1 MKKTGVLLKAPPLG
15 SLQWEQLSVLSLFLS
30 VPSASWQAQT
40 AGMRGCSVLLFAGLQ
55 GCERLVPCCCCWWW
69 WWCRCWLLSWGL
81 NGLDYT
87 TVHCTALQC
96 NALADCCFS
105 STMREEEPLPG
116 APARHGCYFLCVVWW
131 LPDGEWRQRKGPLLS
146 SFSFLGYYI
155 VNSCICPLLLSNMFY
170 IYNISANVYVNNR

>member
-69 WWCRCWLLSWGL
+69 WCRCWLLSWGL

-87 TVHCTALQC
+87 TVHCTALLC
-96 NALADCCFS
+96 NAMRWLIVVSPAPWGKRSRSLAPQQGMAATSCVWCDGYQMASEDRGRVPCSLLFLSLAIILLTPAYVLCCS
-105 STMREEEPLPG
+105 L
-116 APARHGCYFLCVVWW
+116 
-131 LPDGEWRQRKGPLLS
+131 
-146 SFSFLGYYI
+146 
-155 VNSCICPLLLSNMFY
+155 ICY
-170 IYNISANVYVNNR
+170 IYII

>member
-69 WWCRCWLLSWGL
+69 WCRCWLLSWGL

-87 TVHCTALQC
+87 TVHCSAMQCAGWLLFLQHHEG
-96 NALADCCFS
+96 
-105 STMREEEPLPG
+105 RG
-116 APARHGCYFLCVVWW
+116 AAP
-131 LPDGEWRQRKGPLLS
+131 WRPSKAW
-146 SFSFLGYYI
+146 
-155 VNSCICPLLLSNMFY
+155 LLLPVCGVMATRWRVKTEEGSPALFFFFPWLLY
-170 IYNISANVYVNNR
+170 C